1 MCLTINLHSHLLQA
15 EESLKISGDQ
25 IEKFKEKIVCGG
37 KMAQLNAQLKKENQA
52 SSTLIF
58 FTIVSGG

>member
-15 EESLKISGDQ
+15 EESLKISGDR
-25 IEKFKEKIVCGG
+25 IEKLKEKIVCGG

-58 FTIVSGG
+58 FLQL